1 MYPPPDPNRSPLLTT
16 WPRVS
21 AANVGRFEANTA
33 PTSIMMYPRI
43 FLTTLFDEQ
52 IPQNDR
58 DLAPVIKSFAAAHA
72 GLGKIL

>member
-1 MYPPPDPNRSPLLTT
+1 
-16 WPRVS
+16 
-21 AANVGRFEANTA
+21 
-33 PTSIMMYPRI
+33 MYPRI